1 MILGVR
7 FATAKKD
14 FEWETMKQKMY
25 LPPDSDKNKQDT
37 LTTGNQ
43 MTDTA
48 DEVIE
53 IRGVSAY
60 QPQRIPSKQ

>member
-1 MILGVR
+1 
-7 FATAKKD
+7 
-14 FEWETMKQKMY
+14 MKQKMY

-60 QPQRIPSKQ
+60 QPRRIPSKQ